1 LAKYSKEE
9 ERFLMQRM
17 QRFCL
22 TLLILACCFG
32 CDQVSKRVAQE
43 KLQYQRPQS
52 FLGNTFR
59 LQYAENTGA
68 FLSLGSSLSKT
79 TRMVLFTALSG
90 GLLVALLLYILLNK
104 ELDRNHTFALSLI
117 LGGGFSNLY
126 DRIFNDGR
134 VIDFMNMGI
143 GSLRTGIFNW
153 ADVVIMVGMGLIILL
168 NFGSRKSS
176 RGMNHSSGDSPEDLP
191 RTS

>member
-1 LAKYSKEE
+1 
-9 ERFLMQRM
+9 MQRM

-191 RTS
+191 GTS